1 MASGRA
7 GPSGPTV
14 HVHVVEG
21 SCTERDPA
29 TAPGNQQLKDSDT
42 ALQTHS
48 DFFLK
53 NRVLNSVCVCVREE
67 IQINMTFDCKMRF
80 FNTVLWQVVYVN

>member
-1 MASGRA
+1 MVLEQYMASGRA

-42 ALQTHS
+42 VLQI
-48 DFFLK
+48 
-53 NRVLNSVCVCVREE
+53 
-67 IQINMTFDCKMRF
+67 IQILRHHYYYYFLINYAFKE
-80 FNTVLWQVVYVN
+80 

>member
-1 MASGRA
+1 MVLEQYMASGQA

-42 ALQTHS
+42 ALQNHS
-48 DFFLK
+48 DIETSLLFFLI
-53 NRVLNSVCVCVREE
+53 NHAFEE
-67 IQINMTFDCKMRF
+67 
-80 FNTVLWQVVYVN
+80 